1 MPQYTWWLVDLKAAC
16 LVGLGRPLS
25 GDSGRV
31 GGGEAGNSLQ
41 ATGKIQ
47 ELAGR
52 PLPCMQEVIASFTA
66 SGMIFGRTVQRLVVM
81 PPGTYITAMTF
92 QNSFFLRIPTY

>member
-1 MPQYTWWLVDLKAAC
+1 MSQYMQWLVDLKAAC
-16 LVGLGRPLS
+16 LVVLGRPLS

-31 GGGEAGNSLQ
+31 GGGVARTSLQ
-41 ATGKIQ
+41 ATGNFQ